1 MIYKYYKLKHKMA
14 TYIDITQNILSQ
26 NNICFETRTINKE
39 LINVPLED
47 ANFGIL
53 DFKAVTSNETM
64 DVLEFIFIIDCSGSM
79 SDMCSDGRTKM
90 QHITHTLKNMI
101 IFFYENSSIN
111 VFITINAFDT
121 EIYKI
126 IKRTKVT
133 IENFASI
140 LSSIDDV
147 YPRGTTDIEYAL
159 INSAKE
165 INQIKKIF
173 PTHKISHIF
182 MTDGEA
188 TAGSNDITKLQ
199 SYITL
204 DVTNIFIGFGID
216 HDSVLL
222 NGISSVGK
230 SAYYFIDKLE
240 SAGLV
245 YGEILHSIVHKVLT
259 EPEITIKNGLI
270 YDYKTN
276 TWVEKLRICDIVS
289 ESNKLFNIASN
300 NPDQCTVEIK
310 ANQTDDITIIFPS
323 VRIENAEL
331 TLHLYRQRTLQL
343 LFEVNE
349 FLNKNREK
357 RMKNNNSCNIFSHVP
372 IQRNSNGLREQ
383 KNIIKKKLFNFI
395 TEMKD
400 YMSENNLENDK
411 ILKNLCDDIYVCY
424 RTFDTKYGFMFCT
437 ARQTS
442 QGTQR
447 IYTASNTNDT
457 DDNNLNQ
464 QTNQLYRFN
473 RPVNINFDDYHNII
487 NDNDNTNLSLNLH
500 DIHHELSNFADTPYL
515 TPQATNVI
523 RSISA
528 PSQDDDEDLL
538 GLDNHDFEEENR
550 QKTFK
555 IN

>member
-1 MIYKYYKLKHKMA
+1 MA

>member
-1 MIYKYYKLKHKMA
+1 MA
-14 TYIDITQNILSQ
+14 TFIDITQNILSQ
-26 NNICFETRTINKE
+26 NNICFETRNINKE
-39 LINVPLED
+39 LINVPLDD

-53 DFKAVTSNETM
+53 DFKAVTSNETT

-90 QHITHTLKNMI
+90 QHIAHTLKNMI
-101 IFFYENSSIN
+101 VFFNENPSIN
-111 VFITINAFDT
+111 IFITISAFDT
-121 EIYKI
+121 KIYKI
-126 IKRTKVT
+126 VKRTKVT

-140 LSSIDDV
+140 LSSIDKV

-159 INSAKE
+159 INSAEE
-165 INQIKKIF
+165 INKIKDTF
-173 PTHKISHIF
+173 PTHKITHIF

-188 TAGSNDITKLQ
+188 TSGSNDITKLQ
-199 SYITL
+199 SYIIL

-259 EPEITIKNGLI
+259 KPEITIKNGLI

-331 TLHLYRQRTLQL
+331 TSHLYRQRTLQL

-357 RMKNNNSCNIFSHVP
+357 RMTINNNYSRNIFSHVP
-372 IQRNSNGLREQ
+372 IQRNNDGWREQ
-383 KNIIKKKLFNFI
+383 KNIIKEKLFNFI
-395 TEMKD
+395 TEMKN

-447 IYTASNTNDT
+447 IYTASNT

-464 QTNQLYRFN
+464 LTTPLYGLN
-473 RPVNINFDDYHNII
+473 RPVNINFNHYNNINNNNND
-487 NDNDNTNLSLNLH
+487 NDNDNTNLSLNVDDL
-500 DIHHELSNFADTPYL
+500 HHELSNFADTPYL

-538 GLDNHDFEEENR
+538 GLNNDDFEEENR
-550 QKTFK
+550 QQTVK